1 MMNDEDY
8 NEEFNYSVICSRQQ
22 VRGRAADHLGVAS
35 VWGIL
40 IYFDDEHLVDL
51 LRILDAVYRSGQ
63 LE

>member
-1 MMNDEDY
+1 MMSDEDY
-8 NEEFNYSVICSRQQ
+8 NEEFNCSVICSRQQ
-22 VRGRAADHLGVAS
+22 VRGRAADLGVAS

-51 LRILDAVYRSGQ
+51 LRILDTVYRCGQ